1 MTSADIFTNWLD
13 DFIKS
18 GSAAWQNPGC
28 FQKFPPPRP
37 GVSAGGIEFVG
48 DGAFAPE
55 AWVRSASRPYPF
67 FSICVDLRHSRA
79 CLKRQ
84 RAAITKTDV
93 FGRMARGVCLQRRG
107 GFGCSADARF
117 SCPSGECVSPLASGF
132 QRAGYVA
139 SGVVGLRQGGV
150 NECCDAYKNKYR

>member
-1 MTSADIFTNWLD
+1 MR
-13 DFIKS
+13 S
-18 GSAAWQNPGC
+18 GCAAWQPPRAIP
-28 FQKFPPPRP
+28 KFPPPRP
-37 GVSAGGIEFVG
+37 GASAGGFGLGETARLRLRLG
-48 DGAFAPE
+48 SAR
-55 AWVRSASRPYPF
+55 RSAPIF
-67 FSICVDLRHSRA
+67 FDLRDWRIA
-79 CLKRQ
+79 LKRQ

-139 SGVVGLRQGGV
+139 SGVVGLRQGGL
-150 NECCDAYKNKYR
+150 NEYCDAYKIQYS